1 MKDTKYT
8 EIFKL
13 KDMLD
18 AIDLEYEFYDRSI
31 DIGEYKH
38 YHYQIILLDEKGD
51 RIVSVVQGSC
61 TYGGDNNKLE
71 IMGLL
76 TPEEEEH
83 DSVVGWLTADEVYE
97 RIMNYYGSREEF

>member
-1 MKDTKYT
+1 MSKYT

-18 AIDLEYEFYDRSI
+18 AIDLKYEFFDRSVKFAERI
-31 DIGEYKH
+31 HE
-38 YHYQIILLDEKGD
+38 HYQIILLDENGE
-51 RIVSVVQGSC
+51 RIVSVIQGTG
-61 TYGGDNNKLE
+61 TYGSSDNLLE

-76 TPEEEEH
+76 TPEEEKH

-97 RIMNYYGSREEF
+97 RIMNYYGSRKEL